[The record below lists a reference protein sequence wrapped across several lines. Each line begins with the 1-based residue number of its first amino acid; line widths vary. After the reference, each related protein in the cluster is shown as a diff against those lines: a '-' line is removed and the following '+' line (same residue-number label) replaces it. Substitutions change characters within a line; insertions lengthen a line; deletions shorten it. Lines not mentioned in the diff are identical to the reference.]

1 MASNVSEVGRAKVMA
16 SEQADELVFG
26 LSDLSDL
33 RRLVA
38 SKAIRAGMSSGRAAD
53 LALAFNEIATNA
65 VVHGRPPATTRVWEE
80 DGEVICEVTDAGS
93 GIDDPHPGQ
102 VPPAVDAPGGRGIWL
117 ARQLCDRLEFRNGV
131 RCTVSIGSTARRPSA
146 VGAF

>member
-1 MASNVSEVGRAKVMA
+1 MA
-16 SEQADELVFG
+16 SEQAEELVFG

-38 SKAIRAGMSSGRAAD
+38 SKAIRAGLSSDRAAD

-65 VVHGRPPATTRVWEE
+65 VVHGRAPATTRVWEE
-80 DGEVICEVTDAGS
+80 GGEVICEVTDAGP

-102 VPPAVDAPGGRGIWL
+102 VPPPVDSTGGRGIWL
-117 ARQLCDRLEFRNGV
+117 ARQLCDRLEFHKGV
-131 RCTVSIGSTARRPSA
+131 RCTVSIGATVRRPSA
-146 VGAF
+146 LAAF

>member
-1 MASNVSEVGRAKVMA
+1 MVMA
-16 SEQADELVFG
+16 SDMSDELVFG
-26 LSDLSDL
+26 LADLSDL
-33 RRLVA
+33 RRLVT
-38 SKAIRAGMSSGRAAD
+38 SKAIRAGLSSERAAD

-65 VVHGRPPATTRVWEE
+65 IVHGTPPATTRVWEE

-102 VPPAVDAPGGRGIWL
+102 VPPPVDAPGGRGMWL
-117 ARQLCDRLEFRNGV
+117 ARQLCDRLEVHNGV
-131 RCTVSIGSTARRPSA
+131 RCTVSIGATARRPSA